1 MSQPYDLIELFDVEA
16 ALGGGWGGWYTRRE
30 EEVRAEVLAEVRDVA
45 ADASLLREQE
55 DWNALKDRMVGAEGG

>member
-16 ALGGGWGGWYTRRE
+16 ALGGGWDTRME
-30 EEVRAEVLAEVRDVA
+30 EEVRAEVLSELRDVA

-55 DWNALKDRMVGAEGG
+55 DWNALKNRMVGAEGG

>member
-16 ALGGGWGGWYTRRE
+16 ALGGGWYTRRE